1 MNDEFIENQK
11 IAQDFLGAI
20 RNGDVDAISSLL
32 HQDCVVWHSTD
43 GICMTHSEVVKWAGI
58 FQSSAIINELLL
70 GRYDDLPNG
79 FLQKYHFSGQ
89 IVDGPTLDFDGL
101 LVAEISHG
109 QIIKLDEWLDHG
121 AMAAFAAG

>member
-1 MNDEFIENQK
+1 MINESGQNRK

-20 RNGDVDAISSLL
+20 RAGDVNLISSLL

-43 GICMTHSEVVKWAGI
+43 GICMTHSEVIKWAGI
-58 FQSSAIINELLL
+58 FQSTALINELRLD
-70 GRYDDLPNG
+70 RYDDLPNG
-79 FLQKYHFSGQ
+79 FLQKYHFSGE